1 MNIYNISLSFIL
13 IFANWL
19 FISSYVNIYKF
30 FDYKKDINISN
41 NILVINIFTFIF
53 IFVSYLLPNI
63 FFQFNSIKN
72 FVFLPYFFLMILT
85 FWILIIYGIYLY
97 IFEKIALRH
106 IFVLVLVT
114 LINIS
119 FIYPI
124 LLSLAYDKYE

>member
-19 FISSYVNIYKF
+19 FISSYLNIYKF

-63 FFQFNSIKN
+63 FFQFNSIKS
-72 FVFLPYFFLMILT
+72 FEFLPYFFLVILT

-97 IFEKIALRH
+97 IFEKIALKH

-124 LLSLAYDKYE
+124 LLSFAYDKYE

>member
-72 FVFLPYFFLMILT
+72 FEFLPYFFLMILT

>member
-1 MNIYNISLSFIL
+1 MNMYNISLSFIL

-19 FISSYVNIYKF
+19 FISSYLNIYKF
-30 FDYKKDINISN
+30 FDYKKDINITN
-41 NILVINIFTFIF
+41 NIFVINIFTFIF

-63 FFQFNSIKN
+63 FFQFNSIKS
-72 FVFLPYFFLMILT
+72 FEFLPYFILVILT

-97 IFEKIALRH
+97 IFEKIALKH

>member
-1 MNIYNISLSFIL
+1 MNMYNISLSFIL

-19 FISSYVNIYKF
+19 FISSYLNIYKF
-30 FDYKKDINISN
+30 FDYKKDINITN
-41 NILVINIFTFIF
+41 NIFVINIFTFIF

-63 FFQFNSIKN
+63 FFQFNSIKS
-72 FVFLPYFFLMILT
+72 FEFLPYFILVILT

-97 IFEKIALRH
+97 IFEKIALKH
-106 IFVLVLVT
+106 IFVLVMVT